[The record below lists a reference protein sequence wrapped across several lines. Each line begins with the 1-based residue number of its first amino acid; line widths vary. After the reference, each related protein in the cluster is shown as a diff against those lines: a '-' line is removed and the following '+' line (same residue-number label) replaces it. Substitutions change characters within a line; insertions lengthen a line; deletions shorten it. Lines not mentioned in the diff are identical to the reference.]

1 MFWFFIFPVT
11 FFIKGTYLKFIP
23 IFWEGHNFLRN
34 LHRRF
39 VPCSNS
45 QIYGGDFAKFCGHLR
60 IYELYRMHCI
70 YVVFC
75 AAYSV
80 LFYQKYSNV
89 LKRCYS
95 LLLTWKILNP
105 SYIVTWLSKHVVVP
119 MINVSICKL
128 FVLKRRFA
136 VLGTLAIC
144 FVFSS
149 LFSNFVVSYFLH
161 ANKSLWIIHIFASNN
176 NHPDHHR
183 FANLKINEKKKLTF
197 YFGVLLFLTYILLHY
212 ILILNLW
219 FISFFV
225 SMICNVLSTYYVSS
239 KRNFVKLPNLEI
251 ATLLNTDTQVPS
263 ISFYPAFIQIF

>member
-1 MFWFFIFPVT
+1 MSHVATVKILWPSKNIWTLPNAL
-11 FFIKGTYLKFIP
+11 YLCSL
-23 IFWEGHNFLRN
+23 LR
-34 LHRRF
+34 
-39 VPCSNS
+39 S
-45 QIYGGDFAKFCGHLR
+45 
-60 IYELYRMHCI
+60 
-70 YVVFC
+70 
-75 AAYSV
+75 
-80 LFYQKYSNV
+80 LFSSIGFS
-89 LKRCYS
+89 LKNCYS
-95 LLLTWKILNP
+95 LLLIWKILNP
-105 SYIVTWLSKHVVVP
+105 SDIVTWLSKHVVP

-183 FANLKINEKKKLTF
+183 FANLKINEKKTTF

-219 FISFFV
+219 FISYFV
-225 SMICNVLSTYYVSS
+225 STICMYCL
-239 KRNFVKLPNLEI
+239 
-251 ATLLNTDTQVPS
+251 
-263 ISFYPAFIQIF
+263 

>member
-1 MFWFFIFPVT
+1 MNFFHVIF
-11 FFIKGTYLKFIP
+11 FFNRRKVHIPTYSDKATL
-23 IFWEGHNFLRN
+23 FLRN

-39 VPCSNS
+39 VPCSNG

-183 FANLKINEKKKLTF
+183 FANLKINERKKLTF

-225 SMICNVLSTYYVSS
+225 SMICMYCLHIMLAAKEISWNCQIW
-239 KRNFVKLPNLEI
+239 KL
-251 ATLLNTDTQVPS
+251 QHC
-263 ISFYPAFIQIF
+263 

>member
-1 MFWFFIFPVT
+1 MWPSQNIWTLPNALYLCSLLRSLFSSILSKIF
-11 FFIKGTYLKFIP
+11 
-23 IFWEGHNFLRN
+23 
-34 LHRRF
+34 
-39 VPCSNS
+39 
-45 QIYGGDFAKFCGHLR
+45 
-60 IYELYRMHCI
+60 
-70 YVVFC
+70 
-75 AAYSV
+75 
-80 LFYQKYSNV
+80 
-89 LKRCYS
+89 KRCYS

-225 SMICNVLSTYYVSS
+225 SMICMYCLHIMLAAKEISWNCQIW
-239 KRNFVKLPNLEI
+239 KLQHCY
-251 ATLLNTDTQVPS
+251 LNTDTLSSVHVLLS
-263 ISFYPAFIQIF
+263 RFYPVLSKVYPDFIWIFEKNWIKSR